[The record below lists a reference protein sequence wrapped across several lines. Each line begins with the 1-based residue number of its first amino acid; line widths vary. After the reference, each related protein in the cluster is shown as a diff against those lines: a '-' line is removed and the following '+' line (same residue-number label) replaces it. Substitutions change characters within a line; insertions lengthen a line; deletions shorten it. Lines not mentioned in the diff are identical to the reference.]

1 LILSDG
7 EAYMDDLLVLIS
19 HHGYGLLALIVF
31 LESMGLPLPAA
42 LAVMAA
48 GAVSAYGKL
57 NPLAVMG
64 ITIPAILMG
73 DIVLFVVGRA
83 TGWRLLGV
91 LCRVSANP
99 ESCILRSA
107 ESFYRRGKI
116 ALVFAKFIPGINT
129 MAPPLAGSM
138 KMRTEQFLRLDLAAA
153 FLYVLAYGGA
163 GFLFS
168 DFLRAVTH
176 GLRSAGRA
184 AEMVLVFG
192 VVGYVIYRVWL
203 YHKYRLYK
211 VVPRVPVEEVARRLT
226 SQGAAN
232 ILLVDVR
239 SHGYY
244 DAGAWRIKGSVRIE
258 PNNLIEEIKNLPK
271 DKEIYL
277 YCS

>member
-1 LILSDG
+1 M
-7 EAYMDDLLVLIS
+7 EDLLAVIS
-19 HHGYGLLALIVF
+19 RHGYSLLALIVF
-31 LESMGLPLPAA
+31 FEAMGLPLPAA
-42 LAVMAA
+42 LALLTA

-57 NPLAVMG
+57 NPSLVMAIAV
-64 ITIPAILMG
+64 PAIVVG
-73 DIVLFVVGRA
+73 DSVLFVVGRA

-138 KMRTEQFLRLDLAAA
+138 KMRPAQFLRLDLAAA
-153 FLYVLAYGGA
+153 FLYVMAYGGA

-168 DFLRAVTH
+168 DFLRVITH
-176 GLRSAGRA
+176 GLRSAGHA
-184 AEMVLVFG
+184 AEMVLVLG
-192 VVGYVIYRVWL
+192 LIGYVIYRIWL
-203 YHKYRLYK
+203 YRKYRLYT

-226 SQGAAN
+226 SPDAAN

-244 DAGAWRIKGSVRIE
+244 DAGASRIRGSVRIE
-258 PNNLIEEIKNLPK
+258 PNNLIEEIKSLPK